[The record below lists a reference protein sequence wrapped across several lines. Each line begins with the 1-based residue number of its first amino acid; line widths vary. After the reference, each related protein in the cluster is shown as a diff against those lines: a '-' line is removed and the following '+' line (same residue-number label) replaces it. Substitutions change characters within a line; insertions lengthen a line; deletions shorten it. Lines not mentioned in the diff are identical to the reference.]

1 MRDVTTHWEINQS
14 NDPMCSYERTKEKL
28 FCVQIELSNNEF
40 FSKNPKAIEMKK
52 TQIFMNRPVYLGL
65 SISKKTVM

>member
-1 MRDVTTHWEINQS
+1 MRDLTTHWEINQS

-40 FSKNPKAIEMKK
+40 FPKNLKAIEMKK
-52 TQIFMNRPVYLGL
+52 TQVFMNRPVYLGL
-65 SISKKTVM
+65 SISQKKL

>member
-1 MRDVTTHWEINQS
+1 MRDVTKHWEINQS

-28 FCVQIELSNNEF
+28 FCVQIEF
-40 FSKNPKAIEMKK
+40 FSKNLKAIEMKK

-65 SISKKTVM
+65 SISQKKL